1 MTAASTG
8 KKTGYHH
15 GNLREALL
23 EAAMEALQTEGLDS
37 LSLRNLARR
46 VGVSATAVYGH
57 FADKTALLVELRTQ
71 GFRLLTQYLQHAYDH
86 TDDTEQRVR
95 ELGHAYMRFGREN
108 PHLFDVL
115 FTWVPDINR
124 ITPECIAEGNNSE
137 SLLRRALIEM
147 LTGIQLPPN
156 EQFAAMASFS
166 AWSLVHGI
174 TLLLKSGAIEGAV
187 YCGKLPENFSAQHP
201 ASQQSQV
208 IDQLLTIE
216 IEGLKAVARQR
227 GQ

>member
-1 MTAASTG
+1 MTPASTG

-23 EAAMEALQTEGLDS
+23 EAAMEALQSEGLDS

-71 GFRLLTQYLQHAYDH
+71 GFRLLTRYLQTAYEA
-86 TDDTEQRVR
+86 TDDPEQRVR

-108 PHLFDVL
+108 PHLFDTL
-115 FTWVPDINR
+115 FTWMPDFER
-124 ITPECIAEGNNSE
+124 ITPQCIEEGNNSE
-137 SLLRRALIEM
+137 LLLRRALIDM
-147 LTGIQLPPN
+147 LSQNGEPPG
-156 EQFAAMASFS
+156 EHQAAVASFS

-187 YCGKLPENFSAQHP
+187 YCGKWPENFSAQHP
-201 ASQQSQV
+201 DSQLTQ
-208 IDQLLTIE
+208 IIEQLLTIE
-216 IEGLKAVARQR
+216 IEGIKATARQH
-227 GQ
+227 G